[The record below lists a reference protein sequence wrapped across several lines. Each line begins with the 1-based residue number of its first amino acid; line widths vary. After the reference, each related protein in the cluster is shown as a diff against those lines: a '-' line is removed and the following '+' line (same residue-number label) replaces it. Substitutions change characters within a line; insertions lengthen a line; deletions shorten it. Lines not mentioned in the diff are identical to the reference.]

1 MGQNQKNTQ
10 EPDMNQ
16 LKKVRREKLAE
27 LQQNGRDPFQITK
40 FNQTHHSLE
49 VKDLYEAHEAEILK
63 DHQQPNVEGMD
74 EEQAKEALKND
85 YEERRIIMD
94 ASPIHVAIAGRMMFK
109 RVMGK
114 ASFCNIQDLQGN
126 IQVYVA
132 RDAIGTDAYADFK
145 KSDIGDIFGLE
156 GFAFRTRT
164 GEISIHAEKMTLLS
178 KSLQILP
185 EKFHGLTDTDTRY
198 RQRYVDLIMN
208 ADSKDTFIKRSKIL
222 AAVRKYL
229 SGEGFMEV
237 ETPMLV
243 ANAGGAA
250 ARPFETHF
258 NALNEDLKL
267 RISLELYLKRLIV
280 GGLEKVY
287 EIGRVFRNEGLD
299 TRHNPEFTLMELY
312 QAYTDYHGM
321 MDLTENMYR
330 FVAQEVLGTT
340 QIVYKGIPMD
350 LGKPFERITMVDA
363 VKKYA
368 GVDWNEVETLE
379 QARELAKEHN
389 VEFEER
395 HKKGDILNL
404 FFEEFVEEHLLQP
417 TFVMDHPVEISPL
430 TKKKPENPEYVERF
444 EFFMNGWEMANAYSE
459 LNDPIDQRE
468 RFKAQEE
475 LLAQGDDEANTT
487 DEDFMNALEIGMPP
501 TGGIGFGI
509 DRMCMLLTGA
519 EAIRDVL
526 LFPTMK
532 SLDGVNKK
540 NDVNNT
546 ASEAP
551 EKNVKTESEKID
563 FSKVKVEP
571 LFEEFVDF
579 DTFSKSDFRAVKVK
593 ECVAVPKSKKLL
605 QFTLDDGTG
614 IDRTILSG
622 IHAYYEPEELV
633 GKTLIAITNLPPRK
647 MMGIESCGMLLS
659 AVNNLKDSEDEE
671 LHLIMVDNHI
681 PAGAKLY

>member
-1 MGQNQKNTQ
+1 MAQQNKDTN
-10 EPDMNQ
+10 E
-16 LKKVRREKLAE
+16 LIKVRRQKLAD
-27 LQQNGRDPFQITK
+27 LQAAGKNPLEIMKYDV
-40 FNQTHHSLE
+40 THHSKEIKDNFEELE
-49 VKDLYEAHEAEILK
+49 
-63 DHQQPNVEGMD
+63 G
-74 EEQAKEALKND
+74 KE
-85 YEERRIIMD
+85 
-94 ASPIHVAIAGRMMFK
+94 VAVAGRLMFK

-114 ASFCNIQDLQGN
+114 ASFCNVQDLQGG
-126 IQVYVA
+126 IQAYVA
-132 RDAIGTDAYADFK
+132 RDEIGVESYQDFK
-145 KSDIGDIFGLE
+145 KMDIGDIVGIK
-156 GFAFRTRT
+156 GKVFATKT
-164 GEISIHAEKMTLLS
+164 GEKSIHAEEVILLS
-178 KSLQILP
+178 KSLKPLP

-208 ADSKDTFIKRSKIL
+208 EESKEVFIKRSKIISKI
-222 AAVRKYL
+222 RSYL
-229 SGEGFMEV
+229 DGQGFMEV

-243 ANAGGAA
+243 SNAGGAS
-250 ARPFETHF
+250 ARPFETHY
-258 NALNEDLKL
+258 NALSEDVKL

-287 EIGRVFRNEGLD
+287 EIGRVFRNEGVD

-321 MDLTENMYR
+321 MDLTENLYR
-330 FVAQEVLGTT
+330 YLAEEVCGGTKI
-340 QIVYKGIPMD
+340 QYKDFEID

-363 VKKYA
+363 VKKYS
-368 GVDWNEVETLE
+368 GVDFKEIKTLE
-379 QARELAKEHN
+379 EARAAAEEHH
-389 VEFEER
+389 VEYEER
-395 HKKGDILNL
+395 HKRGDILNL
-404 FFEEFVEEHLLQP
+404 FFEEFVEDKLIQP

-430 TKKKPENPEYVERF
+430 TKRKPEDPDYVERF

-475 LLAQGDDEANTT
+475 LLAQGDEEANTT
-487 DEDFMNALEIGMPP
+487 DEDFLNALEIGMPP

-509 DRMCMLLTGA
+509 DRMVMLLTNST
-519 EAIRDVL
+519 AIRDVL

-532 SLDGVNKK
+532 SLDSDKK
-540 NDVNNT
+540 AGKSGAVEEATANDNNGFFKDN
-546 ASEAP
+546 A
-551 EKNVKTESEKID
+551 KID
-563 FSKVKVEP
+563 FSNVKVEP
-571 LFEEFVDF
+571 LFEEEVDF

-614 IDRTILSG
+614 TDRTILSG
-622 IHAYYEPEELV
+622 IHSYYEPEELV
-633 GKTLIAITNLPPRK
+633 GKTLIAITNLLPRK

-671 LHLIMVDNHI
+671 LHLLMVDNHI